1 VADNIKK
8 GEVHLLKD
16 FMAKGAEQGMQTFD
30 QSLFRLYK
38 AGKVTYEN
46 ALRYADSANELRLM
60 IKLDRGTD
68 VNSSLNG
75 IGLQDR

>member
-1 VADNIKK
+1 
-8 GEVHLLKD
+8 
-16 FMAKGAEQGMQTFD
+16 MQTFD